1 MRTEILLNN
10 VDASTQQIGAYQI
23 DCGQDM
29 RWLLMIK
36 STGLDGIPQLFLE
49 ESSNNI
55 DWIAIDNN
63 DCSEGVINYFPLDD
77 PLIHI
82 RDSFFMG
89 KSIRVR
95 VEPNGNTTGTIYAE
109 LVVKT
114 KSN

>member
-36 STGLDGIPQLFLE
+36 SSGLNGTPRAYIE
-49 ESSNNI
+49 ETTNNI
-55 DWIAIDNN
+55 DWVPLENNAITGNVD
-63 DCSEGVINYFPLDD
+63 YFPIDD
-77 PLIHI
+77 PLIHV
-82 RDSFFMG
+82 RDTFFMG
-89 KSIRVR
+89 KSIRLR
-95 VEPNGNTTGTIYAE
+95 VEPFNNTAGTIYAE